1 MYLDFYGLRE
11 APFSITPDPRFVFL
25 SERHRDALAHL
36 LYGIGQG
43 GGGGFVQLTGEVGTG
58 KTTLCRLLLEQ
69 LPDNVRVALVLN
81 PRLTPIEL
89 LQSIAEELKIDLP
102 GRRDSLKALVDALN
116 AFLID
121 AYARGLR
128 VVLIVDEAQN
138 LSPRAVEELRML
150 SNFQIGTQSLVQS
163 FLVGQPEFREIMQR
177 PEMRQLKQR
186 VIASYHLGPLEENET
201 RGYIEHRLRRVG
213 WTDRPTFADGVFE
226 RIFSFTQGVPRR
238 INTLCDRL
246 LLATYLAERV
256 EINPPDVDLVAA
268 ELGEELGG
276 PALDGPRASSAAM
289 AHAAHRA
296 LTEANATMAA
306 LNMPSVG
313 LLDSE
318 HDAAELEA
326 PEGTVSE
333 RLAQLEER
341 MALVEAST
349 NLTYGVLKKVLR
361 VLRSKNEVVRK

>member
-1 MYLDFYGLRE
+1 MYEQFFGLSGRPFQLNPDPDFFFGSRGHKRAMAYLEYGL
-11 APFSITPDPRFVFL
+11 
-25 SERHRDALAHL
+25 H
-36 LYGIGQG
+36 QG
-43 GGGGFVQLTGEVGTG
+43 EGFIVITGEIGAG
-58 KTTLCRLLLEQ
+58 KTTLLRNLLRRIPADSISAAQIVSTQVDADDLLRLAAGAFHIEHAGLEKSALLMRIE
-69 LPDNVRVALVLN
+69 DHFRALH
-81 PRLTPIEL
+81 
-89 LQSIAEELKIDLP
+89 AD
-102 GRRDSLKALVDALN
+102 GRRAL
-116 AFLID
+116 
-121 AYARGLR
+121 
-128 VVLIVDEAQN
+128 LIVDEAQN

-213 WTDRPTFADGVFE
+213 WTDRPTFADGVFD

-246 LLATYLAERV
+246 LLASYLAERV
-256 EINPPDVDLVAA
+256 EITAADVDLVAA

-276 PALDGPRASSAAM
+276 PSRDAPRAVSTAATT
-289 AHAAHRA
+289 AAARV

-306 LNMPSVG
+306 LNLPSVG
-313 LLDSE
+313 LLDAE
-318 HDAAELEA
+318 HEGTDIDA
-326 PEGTVSE
+326 PEGSVAD

-361 VLRSKNEVVRK
+361 VLRSKHETDRK